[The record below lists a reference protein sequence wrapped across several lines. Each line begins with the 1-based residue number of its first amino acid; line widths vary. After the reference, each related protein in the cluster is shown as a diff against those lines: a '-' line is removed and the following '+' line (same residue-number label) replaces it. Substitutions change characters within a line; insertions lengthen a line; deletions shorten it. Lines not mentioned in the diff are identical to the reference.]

1 MPRSLQGRR
10 AGGQA
15 VRPAQIRQRARR
27 GALLAPC
34 RRHYSAPR
42 LIGLPVTVTAPRLSG
57 IRWRFCSR
65 WDEQPAAELGKSLLR
80 LGICRIEDWSGSAVD
95 FIERGF
101 RRFARANGADE
112 AKRVWSGELRIADYL
127 YPLSEP
133 ERNQMEADAAGPTEK
148 LFLVGEY
155 HAAASIPIGAAL
167 ADLERE
173 HQFLPAAFYKILVHN
188 LWKWMRVY
196 DYSDAVEHSDAWL
209 SELDED
215 EEANSLYRKVK
226 ENVPPPLAASS
237 SLSERTARKFL
248 REFGRSIRNAAS
260 RRLVQRLL
268 ELDCLGKGWEH
279 AWAGNLIKQ
288 NPEVEQFLDSFDGC
302 GPGCLISWQ
311 ENDEIQACFDEE
323 MRSIGQEGPLEPP
336 IVLAMPLKGTNDD
349 VDRVVSQ
356 AFHYAGTMVR
366 SLAKAAEIV
375 EIIREVDDEHLRQ
388 HRLQPG
394 IPAQPSPTGVREEQL

>member
-1 MPRSLQGRR
+1 MPK
-10 AGGQA
+10 
-15 VRPAQIRQRARR
+15 
-27 GALLAPC
+27 
-34 RRHYSAPR
+34 
-42 LIGLPVTVTAPRLSG
+42 LSG

-65 WDEQPAAELGKSLLR
+65 WDEKPAAEFGKSLLR

-95 FIERGF
+95 FVERGF
-101 RRFARANGADE
+101 HRFAKASGAE
-112 AKRVWSGELRIADYL
+112 AAKRVWSGELRIADYL
-127 YPLSEP
+127 YSLSEP
-133 ERNQMEADAAGPTEK
+133 ERNQMETDAEGPIEK

-155 HAAASIPIGAAL
+155 HAAASIPIGAVL

-173 HQFLPAAFYKILVHN
+173 HQLLPAAFYKILVHN

-196 DYSDAVEHSDAWL
+196 DYSDAVEHSDMWL

-215 EEANSLYRKVK
+215 EEANLLYRKVK
-226 ENVPPPLAASS
+226 ENVPPSLAASS
-237 SLSERTARKFL
+237 SLSERKARKFL

-268 ELDCLGKGWEH
+268 ELDCLGRGWEH

-311 ENDEIQACFDEE
+311 ENDEIEACFDEE

-336 IVLAMPLKGTNDD
+336 IVLAMPLKGSIHD
-349 VDRVVSQ
+349 VDRVVNQ
-356 AFHYAGTMVR
+356 TFDYVATMLR

-375 EIIREVDDEHLRQ
+375 EIIREVDNEHLRQ
-388 HRLQPG
+388 HRLQSG
-394 IPAQPSPTGVREEQL
+394 IQAEPRPAGVRNEQL